1 MSLKRFTKQET
12 VEALK
17 KLFDYETNKENRAVV
32 VSEKDGTTT
41 FMVNKMYM
49 ERYEVITKLQQFFED
64 KVVENGQVRI
74 EGITLVFTV
83 FHVEDR

>member
-1 MSLKRFTKQET
+1 MKHLTKQET

-17 KLFDYETNKENRAVV
+17 RLFDYENHKEKNEVM

-49 ERYEVITKLQQFFED
+49 ERYEVITKLQQFFKD
-64 KVVENGQVRI
+64 KVVENGQVRL
-74 EGITLVFTV
+74 ESITFVFTV
-83 FHVEDR
+83 FHVKDR

>member
-1 MSLKRFTKQET
+1 MEKLTKQET

-17 KLFDYETNKENRAVV
+17 RLFDYENHKEKNEVM

-49 ERYEVITKLQQFFED
+49 ERYEVITKLQQFFKD
-64 KVVENGQVRI
+64 KVVENGQVRL
-74 EGITLVFTV
+74 ESITFVFTV

>member
-1 MSLKRFTKQET
+1 MEELTKQET

-17 KLFDYETNKENRAVV
+17 RLFDYENHKEKNEVM
-32 VSEKDGTTT
+32 VSEKYGTTT

-64 KVVENGQVRI
+64 KVVENGQVRL
-74 EGITLVFTV
+74 ESTTFVFTV